1 MSEAERWMEHM
12 LALDQRARER
22 GQPTAPLTQRIT
34 ILYGFGRTQV
44 RHGRAEHSAEAY
56 ANEALRLA
64 RSIGDQNGMCNAY
77 ATLGMIAQANGK
89 LDEAE
94 RAYIESDALAR
105 QLKHSGL
112 MSRATSH
119 LSDVAS
125 MRGDLERATALL
137 EEALANARVSGMT
150 WDIPI
155 MTAMLGHLARQQQ
168 RYDLAK
174 ARYREALVRF
184 RTFGSPTYIA
194 WCLEGYAVALSAEG
208 HCTQATRMCAA
219 AAALREEIQAPL
231 PQAQRE
237 AFEQTVATAKA
248 ALDEASFAREWNTG
262 TLLTQDEAIDNALSE
277 VGA

>member
-1 MSEAERWMEHM
+1 
-12 LALDQRARER
+12 
-22 GQPTAPLTQRIT
+22 T
-34 ILYGFGRTQV
+34 
-44 RHGRAEHSAEAY
+44 AEHRAEAY
-56 ANEALRLA
+56 ANDAVRIA

-77 ATLGMIAQANGK
+77 TTLGMIAQANGK

-94 RAYIESDALAR
+94 RTYIESDALAR

-125 MRGDLERATALL
+125 MRGDLEQATALL

-155 MTAMLGHLARQQQ
+155 MTAMLGHLACQQH

-184 RTFGSPTYIA
+184 RTFSSPTYIA
-194 WCLEGYAVALSAEG
+194 SCLEGYAAALSGEG
-208 HCTQATRMCAA
+208 HHIPATRMCA
-219 AAALREEIQAPL
+219 
-231 PQAQRE
+231 
-237 AFEQTVATAKA
+237 
-248 ALDEASFAREWNTG
+248 
-262 TLLTQDEAIDNALSE
+262 
-277 VGA
+277 